1 MLDLS
6 RFIRGRCPVKTSLK
20 IPISLVSLTILS
32 IGMALLSSSGASS
45 SELSV
50 ECCRGQEA
58 DGEHAVYISPGASAE
73 DLEERIKSADR
84 LIPSARRLNDSALEM
99 IRLAS
104 NVTEA
109 EGGSSSYRSL
119 LSQYN
124 QALDLY
130 REHRREYLTHV
141 KRYHEQD
148 QGPKVSSP
156 YVPIGK
162 LADLKPL
169 KLQVSDKCQQ
179 LVELETRLLANEKQ
193 VMTMLENLYAARN
206 KESDA
211 EFFNMWSSVQQ
222 LAVQNRD
229 DAMTYNHLG
238 LSKTSAS
245 SERIHDMIT
254 TATRDGILAY
264 QQQVYGKFQ
273 RNNALENAINQRSN
287 MHTNF
292 SLMVLSR
299 LNSLKPT
306 GYSIQGP
313 GDPSYNGDQLQAESD
328 ELNREYAMVQAL
340 YRKLQMA
347 QSGK

>member
-6 RFIRGRCPVKTSLK
+6 RFIRGVSPVKNSLK
-20 IPISLVSLTILS
+20 NPVSLVSLPILLT
-32 IGMALLSSSGASS
+32 GMVLVSSSGVSAA
-45 SELSV
+45 ELAG
-50 ECCRGQEA
+50 ECCHSTDES
-58 DGEHAVYISPGASAE
+58 GEHRVYISPHASAE
-73 DLEERIKSADR
+73 DLKERIKSADS
-84 LIPSARRLNDSALEM
+84 LIPAARSLNDSALEM

-109 EGGSSSYRSL
+109 EGGSGSYRSL
-119 LSQYN
+119 LDQYS
-124 QALDLY
+124 QALEVY
-130 REHRREYLTHV
+130 REHRREYLNHV

-179 LVELETRLLANEKQ
+179 LVELETKLLANEKQ
-193 VMTMLENLYAARN
+193 VMTMLENLYKARS

-222 LAVQNRD
+222 LALQNRD
-229 DAMTYNHLG
+229 DATTYNHMG

-245 SERIHDMIT
+245 SSRIHDMIT

-264 QQQVYGKFQ
+264 QQQVYGKYQ
-273 RNNALENAINQRSN
+273 RNNALQNAIFQRSN

-292 SLMVLSR
+292 ALMVLSR
-299 LNSLKPT
+299 LNSLKPA

-328 ELNREYAMVQAL
+328 ELSREYAMVQAL

-347 QSGK
+347 QNGK